1 MYVGTLNADLSELRP
16 ISRGMLMA
24 PRIRSSQCCLSQSRD
39 SRASDLRSDSAT
51 SVQSVADEDLTLTD
65 IERMFVQKVEDKK
78 EDLKAAFQAF
88 DTEGN
93 YTITKGEFRRVI
105 EHFLITLTQAQ
116 FEVLLTKVPKRANG
130 SVAYMEF
137 LRKYCKISS
146 AKQRIPNICENQQN
160 QTLGELQCN
169 LKDKIGSNL
178 KNVTRA
184 FRLFDFNLD
193 GQIQQHEFR
202 RVLEAYCFPLSD
214 QDFQRLWSH
223 YRTSNTE
230 TVFYKEFLE
239 RLGIDCENYHKKTP
253 ECVQQALNWDIC
265 DQMRRTNRSI
275 KTAWADT
282 DRNGDNF
289 DEIQT
294 KFLKKV
300 MSMNYNLVQKALH
313 AFDITGSGLI
323 SPEDLKSVLSSFI
336 FPMNERIFSG
346 LLNRLGVEATEP
358 ISWSQFLAL
367 FQDRQQPLSE
377 RKWSAPIM
385 PGVEG
390 ILPKLQHQV
399 QQVHTLLK
407 RGFQIFDENKTG
419 VLPCGELRRVVEGL
433 TFRLTDE
440 QFKGL
445 VDLLDPECSGV
456 INYGQF
462 IELCQNHTK
471 SRPMT
476 AVQRQAVFG
485 LQEMHKQR
493 NYLRGRSLTDQS
505 PVSSVSIHTWNTV
518 ETILRDRLSEQ
529 LDAVLNLL
537 DQLDHTQNG
546 TVNSVELKR
555 VVQQYGLPVSDS
567 HFEKL
572 CVNFKDSG
580 GINYKRFL
588 KGLGIQNISAED
600 RSTHGSLSLFQRTGS
615 AYHAH
620 LKKLKGQAL
629 QDVVL
634 KKLKNGLDGRGVS
647 LQDCLKMSG
656 GGPKA
661 TLTLADF
668 SKILDDCRIMLDK
681 PQFQT
686 LTQALGFHNGQISHF
701 DLVGKFEKS
710 TAKERNHKI
719 ERENLEGMPTSLI
732 SAEEC
737 LQQLK
742 KKIKDFHG
750 DALSAFRVM
759 DKNRDGVVSWRDF
772 RPLFDSLQF
781 VIKEKEYQRLLDLM
795 GFQNGATLNY
805 AEFFDIVHRNSKEE
819 AAILSIKK
827 SGSGEPCDS
836 VGHPSRP
843 DQLLD
848 LACEQVH
855 AHLVADIRHRWHEI
869 SKDLCHFNEDGEA
882 IIHKIGLRRHLFKYS
897 LPITP
902 RDFEKLWMRYDKG
915 GKGYL
920 TQTEFFE
927 TLHIVPEG
935 QDHLLEPPITEG
947 ELDTQLEQHVDRE
960 ASPPCRD
967 VISQDLRHSVQSPQS
982 VEDLS
987 PDRAVQRIREVV
999 TAAPDHLHKAFSA
1012 FDKTGRGVVS
1022 PLEFRRVLDHFC
1034 FRLSDRQFNHL
1045 LMKLKVRQEGNS
1057 MVNWRQFLETFQF
1070 NREETAEEWLE
1081 KLEKVHFPSQ
1091 ARPLS
1096 INEILERVKDVVSTR
1111 LYVITKEMVALDYAH
1126 INTISKQ
1133 DFKQICDRHVMRLTS
1148 EQFENLWNILPVN
1161 AYGNLDFHEF
1171 LTKFSGKERDDH
1183 VPQEGQG
1190 STSPAPL
1197 SPDSKAS
1204 ILKRPKT
1211 ASCSIRSNKATEVPK
1226 QTKRP
1231 HSAGAKTASSL
1242 NGETVNR
1249 RVRCQIHS
1257 CWKIIQRRCR
1267 EVDPDRRGEIET
1279 GTFLGI
1285 MEDLRIQMTPLEF
1298 EQLMAKYDLKSNGCI
1313 RYSDFLRHFV
1323 LPHRPLATS
1332 LLSRN
1337 KLQLP
1342 KMPLN
1347 SGPLTTQCAEAMLR
1361 IYGPVKQF
1369 WRSIRQSFVSF
1380 DKDRSRKIS
1389 LQDFRKVLRHY
1400 SVNLTE
1406 EEFFHVTSFF
1416 DKDMSGKISYNE
1428 FLSTFLG

>member
-1 MYVGTLNADLSELRP
+1 MYVGTLNADLSELSL

-24 PRIRSSQCCLSQSRD
+24 PKIRSSQCCLSQSRD

-65 IERMFVQKVEDKK
+65 IKRMFVQKVEDKK

-116 FEVLLTKVPKRANG
+116 FEMLLTKVPKRANG

-178 KNVTRA
+178 KNVTRG

-223 YRTSNTE
+223 YRASNTE

-282 DRNGDNF
+282 DRNEDNF

-294 KFLKKV
+294 KFLKK
-300 MSMNYNLVQKALH
+300 MSMNYNLVLKALH

-346 LLNRLGVEATEP
+346 LLNRLGVKATEP

-407 RGFQIFDENKTG
+407 RGFQIFDE
-419 VLPCGELRRVVEGL
+419 
-433 TFRLTDE
+433 
-440 QFKGL
+440 
-445 VDLLDPECSGV
+445 
-456 INYGQF
+456 
-462 IELCQNHTK
+462 
-471 SRPMT
+471 
-476 AVQRQAVFG
+476 
-485 LQEMHKQR
+485 
-493 NYLRGRSLTDQS
+493 
-505 PVSSVSIHTWNTV
+505 V

-600 RSTHGSLSLFQRTGS
+600 SSTHGSLSLFQRTGS

-620 LKKLKGQAL
+620 FKKLKGQAL

-647 LQDCLKMSG
+647 LQNCLKMSG

-686 LTQALGFHNGQISHF
+686 LTEALGFHNGQISHF
-701 DLVGKFEKS
+701 DLVGKFKKS

-827 SGSGEPCDS
+827 
-836 VGHPSRP
+836 P

-1022 PLEFRRVLDHFC
+1022 LLEFRRVLDHFC

-1045 LMKLKVRQEGNS
+1045 LMKLVRQEGNS

-1171 LTKFSGKERDDH
+1171 LTKFSGKERD

-1257 CWKIIQRRCR
+1257 CWKIIQRSCR

-1313 RYSDFLRHFV
+1313 RYSDFLHHFV

-1347 SGPLTTQCAEAMLR
+1347 AGPLTTQCAEAMIR

-1416 DKDMSGKISYNE
+1416 DKEMSGKISYNE